1 MVNIKLKYNFL
12 GTLIINLRGVSTKL
26 YFKNT
31 GDIFLRHFY
40 SACYMLAISKVVQY
54 KIQSRIE
61 EKRKKAL
68 DVHLNFIVGQTE
80 KYSSWLAESLKEP
93 KPSGSVASSGASS
106 TVASSPVSSR
116 QEDTGNGIGVYLPLE
131 LLLL

>member
-1 MVNIKLKYNFL
+1 
-12 GTLIINLRGVSTKL
+12 
-26 YFKNT
+26 
-31 GDIFLRHFY
+31 
-40 SACYMLAISKVVQY
+40 MLPISKVVQY

-93 KPSGSVASSGASS
+93 KPSSSVASSVASS
-106 TVASSPVSSR
+106 TAASSPVSSR
-116 QEDTGNGIGVYLPLE
+116 HEDTGNGIRVYLLLE
-131 LLLL
+131 LLLLYALYCMHSVQVLVHC